1 MHNQAGCPETLKT
14 PLTVRGVWKK
24 FNGKYVLKNI
34 NIELREKEFYGLLG
48 PNGAGKT
55 TLLRIIVGVFKP
67 TKGTV
72 VINGVD
78 ILEDSIKAKKHIGYV
93 PQENILSPHLTGMEN
108 LLYYAGLQGLPRS
121 TARKRARELLEFFGL
136 TEYANVRVSKYSGG
150 MMKKLSIAAGLIH
163 DPPLLIL
170 DEPTTGLDPA
180 SRRDLWDLLLR
191 LNREGKTIIMATHYT
206 EEADKLCHRVAV
218 MNEGEIVVEGPPQE
232 LKKRYGPPSIIE
244 LHVSNGASKIVG
256 VISGYA
262 NGKVVRVDDKVL
274 LPVDDYREVLPK
286 VIEKIVEIGV
296 DIRRIEIREPT
307 LDDVFIKLTGRRL
320 E

>member
-1 MHNQAGCPETLKT
+1 M
-14 PLTVRGVWKK
+14 
-24 FNGKYVLKNI
+24 LKNI

-55 TLLRIIVGVFKP
+55 TLLRIIVGIFKP
-67 TKGTV
+67 TKGTIIV
-72 VINGVD
+72 NGVN
-78 ILEDSIKAKKHIGYV
+78 ILEEPIKAKKNIGYV

-121 TARKRARELLEFFGL
+121 IARRRARELLEFFGL
-136 TEYANVRVSKYSGG
+136 SEYAGVKVSKYSGG
-150 MMKKLSIAAGLIH
+150 MMKKLSIAVGLIH

-180 SRRDLWDLLLR
+180 SRRDLWNLLLR
-191 LNREGKTIIMATHYT
+191 LNKEGKTIIMATHYT

-218 MNEGEIVVEGPPQE
+218 MNEGEVIVEGHPPE

-244 LHVSNGASKIVG
+244 LHVGDKASKVVEITSDYA
-256 VISGYA
+256 ISR
-262 NGKVVRVDDKVL
+262 VVQVDDKIL
-274 LPVDDYREVLPK
+274 LPVEDYREVLPK
-286 VIEKIVEIGV
+286 VVEKIVEAGI

-307 LDDVFIKLTGRRL
+307 LDDVFIKLTGRKL

>member
-1 MHNQAGCPETLKT
+1 M
-14 PLTVRGVWKK
+14 
-24 FNGKYVLKNI
+24 LKNI

-55 TLLRIIVGVFKP
+55 TLLRIIVGIFKP
-67 TKGTV
+67 TKGTIIV
-72 VINGVD
+72 NGVN
-78 ILEDSIKAKKHIGYV
+78 ILEDPIKAKKNIGYV

-121 TARKRARELLEFFGL
+121 IARRRARELLEFFGL
-136 TEYANVRVSKYSGG
+136 SEYAGVKVSKYSGG
-150 MMKKLSIAAGLIH
+150 MMKKLSIAVGLIH

-180 SRRDLWDLLLR
+180 SRRDLWNLLLR
-191 LNREGKTIIMATHYT
+191 LNREGKTIIIATHYT

-218 MNEGEIVVEGPPQE
+218 MNEGEVIVEGPPPE

-244 LHVSNGASKIVG
+244 LHVGDKASKVVEIASDYA
-256 VISGYA
+256 ISR
-262 NGKVVRVDDKVL
+262 VVQVDDKIL
-274 LPVDDYREVLPK
+274 LPVEDYREVLPK
-286 VIEKIVEIGV
+286 VVEKIVEAGV

-307 LDDVFIKLTGRRL
+307 LDDVFIKLTGRKL